1 MTAQPPQRRRRS
13 VWYRVL
19 SVIVFTLIP
28 VAGFCDQTPQT
39 QPATAPGDV
48 LISQPNWLIRQS
60 ALCDAAL
67 LRAETRYQL
76 PHQLL
81 TSIARVESGRP
92 ITSLADTR
100 PWPWTIDADGMG
112 LFVDS
117 KAAAIAWMTTQAA
130 HHNFVDVGCMQVDLY
145 YHPHAFASLE
155 EAFDPVANA
164 DYAARLLLE
173 LYRGEAN
180 GNWDLAVGLYH
191 SHTSLLAAEYRDRV
205 AMVGADVLHGTLQD
219 HAALRSRNPPRHVT
233 VTARQRK
240 GYAAQRAPA
249 AGEAIAA
256 SVQRMPD
263 RADPWS
269 VSGWST
275 AWHLRSKFAAAR
287 RRSSQSR
294 RRALTLPGLKRRSE
308 TSQSLPALQA
318 LSCTCASRNHSDL
331 SRSRDA
337 AVKMSAVSASPAS
350 SASSMFFRSVLAT
363 AP

>member
-130 HHNFVDVGCMQVDLY
+130 HHNFVDVGCMQVDLLL
-145 YHPHAFASLE
+145 PPTRLRLAGGSLRPRCERRLCGSASPGVVSRRGGRELGSGCRPLSFA
-155 EAFDPVANA
+155 
-164 DYAARLLLE
+164 
-173 LYRGEAN
+173 
-180 GNWDLAVGLYH
+180 
-191 SHTSLLAAEYRDRV
+191 
-205 AMVGADVLHGTLQD
+205 
-219 HAALRSRNPPRHVT
+219 HV
-233 VTARQRK
+233 
-240 GYAAQRAPA
+240 A
-249 AGEAIAA
+249 AG
-256 SVQRMPD
+256 
-263 RADPWS
+263 
-269 VSGWST
+269 
-275 AWHLRSKFAAAR
+275 R
-287 RRSSQSR
+287 RIPGPRRHGRR
-294 RRALTLPGLKRRSE
+294 RRAARDPPGPCRFTFGQSTKARYGYSSPTERLRCSTCTGSRRGDRRIRTAHARS
-308 TSQSLPALQA
+308 
-318 LSCTCASRNHSDL
+318 
-331 SRSRDA
+331 SRSLVRIWLVHGVA
-337 AVKMSAVSASPAS
+337 PAVQVRRRAPPQLSKQTPRVSVA
-350 SASSMFFRSVLAT
+350 RSQT
-363 AP
+363 AQ